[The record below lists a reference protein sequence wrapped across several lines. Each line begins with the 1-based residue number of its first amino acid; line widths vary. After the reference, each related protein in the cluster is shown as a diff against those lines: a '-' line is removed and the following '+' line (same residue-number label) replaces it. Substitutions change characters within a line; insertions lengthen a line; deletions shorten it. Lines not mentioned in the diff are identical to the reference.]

1 MAYLPNTSDS
11 RRAMLHALGVEH
23 ARSLLE
29 QQIPEPLRLKEEL
42 KLPPPL
48 SEMEL
53 VAELEADAAV
63 NTAAGQT
70 ACFLGAGVYD
80 HFIPAA
86 VGHLVG
92 RAEFYTSYT
101 PYQAEASQ
109 GILQATFE
117 YQSLVCALTGM
128 DVSNASNYD
137 GATALAEAAIMCQA
151 ATGKSTVLVSE
162 AVHPSARRVLQTY
175 TAGLGCEVR
184 AVPVRGG
191 VTDMSALD
199 EALAA
204 CPNTAAVCAQQPNYF
219 GCIEDMFALCERTH
233 EAGALFVA
241 AVNPISLGLLVPP
254 GEYGADVA
262 VAEGQPLGCRMSFG
276 GPLLGIFTCR
286 QEHLRRM
293 PGRIVG
299 ATTDVHGNRAYCMT
313 LQTREQHIRR
323 ERATS
328 NICTNE
334 ALLALTS
341 AVYLSLMG
349 KAGLR
354 RVAEL
359 CVQKAHY
366 AAERIAGL
374 PGYALAFGAPF
385 FNEFVVETPVAA
397 DRIVHELAREGVLPG
412 RDLGLDFPGMEKRLL
427 VCVTE
432 RRTRSEIDRLVDA
445 LSRFSAS

>member
-1 MAYLPNTSDS
+1 
-11 RRAMLHALGVEH
+11 MLHALGVEH
-23 ARSLLE
+23 PRSLLD
-29 QQIPEPLRLKEEL
+29 QQIPEPLRLKGKLEL
-42 KLPPPL
+42 PRPL

-53 VAELEADAAV
+53 AEELEADAAV
-63 NTAAGQT
+63 NIAARQT
-70 ACFLGAGVYD
+70 ACFLGAGIYD

-86 VGHLVG
+86 VAHLVG

-137 GATALAEAAIMCQA
+137 GATALAEAAILCHG
-151 ATGKSTVLVSE
+151 ATGKPGIVVSE
-162 AVHPSARRVLQTY
+162 AVHPAARRVVQTY
-175 TAGLGCEVR
+175 TAGLGCTVHT
-184 AVPVRGG
+184 VPTRGG
-191 VTDMSALD
+191 VTDVQALGELLSSRD
-199 EALAA
+199 DI
-204 CPNTAAVCAQQPNYF
+204 AAVCAQQPNYF
-219 GCIEDMFALCERTH
+219 GCLEDMPALCERVH
-233 EAGALFVA
+233 EAGGLFVA
-241 AVNPISLGLLVPP
+241 SVNPISLGLLVPP

-262 VAEGQPLGCRMSFG
+262 VAEGQPLGCGMNLG
-276 GPLLGIFTCR
+276 GPLLGIFTCK
-286 QEHLRRM
+286 QEHIRRM

-349 KAGLR
+349 KTGLR

-366 AAERIAGL
+366 AAERIAAL
-374 PGYALAFGAPF
+374 PGFRLAFDAPF
-385 FNEFVVETPVAA
+385 FNEFVVETPVPAG
-397 DRIVHELAREGVLPG
+397 RIVLELWREGILPG
-412 RDLGLDFPGMEKRLL
+412 RDLRLDFPGMDRHLL

-432 RRTRSEIDRLVDA
+432 RRTRAQIDALVDA
-445 LSRFSAS
+445 LGRYASP

>member
-1 MAYLPNTSDS
+1 MPYLPNTPES

-29 QQIPEPLRLKEEL
+29 QQIPEPLRLKDEL

-53 VAELEADAAV
+53 AAELKADAAL
-63 NTAAGQT
+63 NAPAGET
-70 ACFLGAGVYD
+70 ACFLGAGIYD

-137 GATALAEAAIMCQA
+137 GASALAEAAILCHG
-151 ATGKSTVLVSE
+151 ATGRRGILVSE
-162 AVHPSARRVLQTY
+162 AVHPAARRVVQTY
-175 TAGLGCEVR
+175 TAGLGCTVR
-184 AVPVRGG
+184 SVSTRGG
-191 VTDMSALD
+191 VTDPQALGELLSSGD
-199 EALAA
+199 EV
-204 CPNTAAVCAQQPNYF
+204 AAVCVQQPNYF
-219 GCIEDMFALCERTH
+219 GCLEDMPALCEQAHR
-233 EAGALFVA
+233 AGVLFA
-241 AVNPISLGLLVPP
+241 ASVNPISLGLLIPP

-262 VAEGQPLGCRMSFG
+262 VAEGQPLGCAMNFG
-276 GPLLGIFTCR
+276 GPLLGMFACK
-286 QEHLRRM
+286 QEHIRRM

-349 KAGLR
+349 KEGLR

-366 AAERIAGL
+366 TAERIAAL
-374 PGYALAFGAPF
+374 PGFKLAFDAPF
-385 FNEFVVETPVAA
+385 FNEFVVETPVPAGQ
-397 DRIVHELAREGVLPG
+397 IVSDLRREGILPG
-412 RDLGLDFPGMEKRLL
+412 RDLGLDFPGMERCLL

-432 RRTRSEIDRLVDA
+432 RRTRAQIDA
-445 LSRFSAS
+445 LVEALGRYSKG